1 MHRYVS
7 CSTLQVAGNR
17 AWEITFR
24 AQWNTSNKHV
34 YHFVSHLF
42 LVSGYQVADLSEF
55 WCADTTDGDHNVSVR
70 NFSITLI
77 IWVRESICFISY
89 CLCFYRVDDDKVSF
103 KWKVLRLSY
112 LVEESSKS
120 PFHFVLTLRN
130 RTGMNNRR
138 NKNWSSYL
146 SLLHL
151 IFKTVYL
158 LSVAGL
164 HVVIVVSWKGKHIA
178 KGPIKNIASL
188 TFKGNWS
195 QI

>member
-1 MHRYVS
+1 M
-7 CSTLQVAGNR
+7 QIPGNR
-17 AWEITFR
+17 AWEIKFWVW

-34 YHFVSHLF
+34 YYFVSHLF

-55 WCADTTDGDHNVSVR
+55 WCADTTDGDHNVSIR

-77 IWVRESICFISY
+77 IWVRESICFISS
-89 CLCFYRVDDDKVSF
+89 CLSFYTVDDDMVSF

-138 NKNWSSYL
+138 NKYFEALICRFYIWYL
-146 SLLHL
+146 KLFTL
-151 IFKTVYL
+151 YL
-158 LSVAGL
+158 
-164 HVVIVVSWKGKHIA
+164 
-178 KGPIKNIASL
+178 
-188 TFKGNWS
+188 
-195 QI
+195 